1 MPHSLLERLG
11 SRIRTV
17 RKSKHMTQAQA
28 AKLTGIRQSH
38 WSRIEAGR
46 LNFQIDTLE
55 VVAQG
60 LRATLPELVA
70 GITLRA
76 LPE

>member
-1 MPHSLLERLG
+1 MPASLLEQIG

-17 RKSKHMTQAQA
+17 RKAKRMTQVQA
-28 AKLTGIRQSH
+28 AALTGIRQSH

-55 VVAQG
+55 VVTQG
-60 LRATLPELVA
+60 LRVSLSELVDGIVLRDLPE
-70 GITLRA
+70 
-76 LPE
+76 